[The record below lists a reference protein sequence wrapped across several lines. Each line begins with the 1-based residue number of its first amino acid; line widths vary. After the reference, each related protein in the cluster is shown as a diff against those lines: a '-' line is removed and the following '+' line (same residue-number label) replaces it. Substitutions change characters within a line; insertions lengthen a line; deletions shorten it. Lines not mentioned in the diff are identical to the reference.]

1 MVRTP
6 TKQSASSERINS
18 KDKGGLTAYLDE
30 WVSGSGVTEEIAKLN
45 VEALSDK
52 KEIARRLGW
61 KAYHHTPGWWVS
73 GIDPTT
79 GLTSP
84 FGQFKP
90 DTPIQFPDADKPA
103 KYLTPKIP
111 YDAICLNVGEEDYWQ
126 TILDDPSIPIAITEG
141 AKKAGA
147 LISNGYPAI
156 ALCGVEMG
164 LIKGNKLVP
173 NLEQFAVTGRPVFLN
188 FDADLIIKS
197 EVRKALIKLATALKR
212 SGCLVFVTTWDIELG
227 KGIDDVLVDRGRE
240 AVDEIMKNP
249 VLYSQWL
256 KSIER
261 QVADITNSPIGR
273 QFRKIPRAD
282 MIAHQIAEEYRDQ
295 LAYDEETGRWMRYGA
310 DFPGMWSAETDTYF
324 ESIILHIVNG
334 KGIMGYGSHS
344 YITNIVKA
352 LRGLLAERKWVEPSP
367 KDLLPFRNGVLEVAT
382 GKLLP
387 HDSRYRLTWQ
397 LPRNHDPLAADW
409 SRINAFLNHLCA
421 GNAAIKDILLCFCNA
436 VLKGRSDLQKFL
448 HLIGLAGSGKGTFAR
463 LVADLVGPDNIC
475 STTLEDWCGNR
486 FESANAYRK
495 RLVVFWDEDKHTGK
509 LGKFLSLTGG
519 DWIRAEEKGKKAL
532 QYRYDGMVVVCS
544 NLPIF
549 TGDAAA
555 RIQRRVITVPCN
567 NPVPASIRR
576 DLNAEFQ
583 PELDAFTNYI
593 LSIPDEHVTKVLM
606 GIANIPECTQ
616 SFWENRI
623 RVDSIAAW
631 INDWVIY
638 DPLAMTPIGSNKE
651 EGLNGNPRTLYG
663 SYCLHCK
670 QSGTAPKANKNFSP
684 DLLELCRSVLGWEV
698 ERKVTN
704 TGKFIRGLRL
714 RTDGDGLIPTYDYY
728 LMQGITNSDESGN
741 GSNDGSSDEL
751 KPMQIKD
758 SSITSGSSS
767 ISQKNQT
774 EIINSEF
781 QPNYKKEE
789 IPFESSQPIEPNQ
802 NDGSN
807 PSRRPSLQPSRQ
819 ASPSVEPD
827 WDSFPHPTSNSIEA
841 KRNRA
846 TLIKTQMLAAKTREE
861 LQELYREFSKAEMNW
876 VYHSKKGILTKEERH
891 SIWVASKTSQL
902 SLFEELQ

>member
-1 MVRTP
+1 MVRTQIQ
-6 TKQSASSERINS
+6 QSPSSEQTNGNNS
-18 KDKGGLTAYLDE
+18 SGIAAYLDE
-30 WVSGSGVTEEIAKLN
+30 WVSGSGVTEAIATLN
-45 VEALSDK
+45 LEALSDN

-73 GIDPTT
+73 GIDPVT
-79 GLTSP
+79 GLHQP

-90 DTPIQFPDADKPA
+90 DTPIQFPDTDKPA

-111 YDAICLNVGEEDYWQ
+111 YDAICLNVGDENYWQ
-126 TILDDPSIPIAITEG
+126 AILDDPSIPIAITEG
-141 AKKAGA
+141 AKKAAA
-147 LISNGYPAI
+147 LISSNYQAI

-164 LIKGNKLVP
+164 LIDGKKLVP
-173 NLEQFAVTGRPVFLN
+173 TLEQFAVTGRPIILV
-188 FDADLIIKS
+188 FDADIMMKS

-227 KGIDDVLVDRGRE
+227 KGIDDVLVNRGIE
-240 AVDEIMKNP
+240 AVDEIIKNP

-256 KSIER
+256 KSMER
-261 QVADITNSPIGR
+261 QFANLTDSPIAR

-282 MIAHQIAEEYRDQ
+282 MIAHEIAQEYRDQ
-295 LAYDEETGRWMRYGA
+295 LAYNEETGRWMRYSA

-352 LRGLLAERKWVEPSP
+352 LRGLLAERKWVEASP
-367 KDLLPFRNGVLEVAT
+367 NELLPFRNGVLEIAT

-387 HDSRYRLTWQ
+387 HDPRYRLTWQ
-397 LPRNHDPLAADW
+397 LPRNHDPLAIDW
-409 SRINAFLNHLCA
+409 NRINTFLDHLSNR
-421 GNAAIKDILLCFCNA
+421 NAAIKDILLAFCNA

-463 LVADLVGPDNIC
+463 LLADLIGADNIC
-475 STTLEDWCGNR
+475 STTLEDWCCNR

-549 TGDAAA
+549 TGDAAS

-567 NPVPASIRR
+567 NPVPAAHRR
-576 DLNAEFQ
+576 DLNVEFQ
-583 PELDAFTNYI
+583 SELDAFTNYV

-606 GIANIPECTQ
+606 GIANIPECSQ

-638 DPLAMTPIGSNKE
+638 DPLAMTPIGSDKE

-698 ERKVTN
+698 ERKVTK

-728 LMQGITNSDESGN
+728 LMQRVKGGDGLGDRSG
-741 GSNDGSSDEL
+741 DGSDDEL
-751 KPMQIKD
+751 KPKQD
-758 SSITSGSSS
+758 NSLSLENGLSP
-767 ISQKNQT
+767 ISQENKT
-774 EIINSEF
+774 EKVQSEYEF
-781 QPNYKKEE
+781 QAEK
-789 IPFESSQPIEPNQ
+789 IPFNPAPIEPSKN
-802 NDGSN
+802 NGSN
-807 PSRRPSLQPSRQ
+807 PS
-819 ASPSVEPD
+819 SPRSPAPEPD
-827 WDSFPHPTSNSIEA
+827 WDSFPHPTSNCIQA

-846 TLIKTQMLAAKTREE
+846 TLIKTRMLAANTREE
-861 LQELYREFSKAEMNW
+861 LQELYHEFSKAEMNW
-876 VYHSKKGILTKEERH
+876 VYQAKQGILTKAERH

-902 SLFEELQ
+902 SLFEEA